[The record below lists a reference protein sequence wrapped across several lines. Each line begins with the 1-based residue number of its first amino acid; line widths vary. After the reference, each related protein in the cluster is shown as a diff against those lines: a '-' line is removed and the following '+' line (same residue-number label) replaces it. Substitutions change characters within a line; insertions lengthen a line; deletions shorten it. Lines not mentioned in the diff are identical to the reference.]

1 MHRKIVLIIV
11 FAIVLFP
18 RAMLGQ
24 DTSATA
30 NRAYMLSSARKLMEK
45 ARYCALITIG
55 DDGQPQARVV
65 DPFLPDEGMIIW
77 IATNPASRKIAQI
90 KKDARVTLFYLNPNG
105 SGYVTILGKADLV
118 NAMAE
123 KEKHWKDAWSFLYKD
138 KYRGDDFVL
147 IRVQPRRLEIIS
159 YPDKLINDPKTWRPA
174 QIEFPD

>member
-1 MHRKIVLIIV
+1 MLRKTALTIIFPV
-11 FAIVLFP
+11 FLFP
-18 RAMLGQ
+18 QVMPGQ

-30 NRAYMLSSARKLMEK
+30 DRAHILSSARRLMEK

-55 DDGQPQARVV
+55 DDGHPEARVV

-90 KKDARVTLFYLNPNG
+90 KKDARVTLFYLNPNA
-105 SGYVTILGKADLV
+105 SGYVTVLGKADLV

-123 KEKHWKDAWSFLYKD
+123 KEKHWKEAWSFLYKD

-147 IRVQPRRLEIIS
+147 IRVQPRRLEIVS
-159 YPDKLINDPKTWRPA
+159 YPDKLVNDPQTWRPV
-174 QIEFPD
+174 QIVFPE